1 MHILHVVQLYYPVA
15 SGAARYFIEISERL
29 VRDGHQVTV
38 LATDAYDLEHLW
50 ASGKRRVEVER
61 EIHKGVEIIRF
72 PVQRMP
78 GPALLYPVIRRLMVE
93 LSQISGSEPF
103 LRRAAQL
110 TPRLPAMER
119 YLANSVTKKFDLI
132 NATNITLDFALF
144 PTYRFARQHSIPF
157 ICTPFVH
164 LGEPGSPNIV
174 RYYSM
179 RHQLELLRRSDLV
192 ITQTGL
198 ESTFLTK
205 HGVQKD
211 HMRQI
216 GVGVTPSDIEGG
228 DGPRFRAEHQIKG
241 PIVLYI
247 GALAYD
253 KGVMHIIEA
262 MQQLWAQGS
271 TATLVLIGAP
281 LAHFTKFYEQL
292 SEKDRARI
300 RLLPY
305 ASDAVKHDALAA
317 ATLLTMPSRTDSF
330 GIAFLEAWCYK
341 LPVVGA
347 RAGGV
352 PDVIDDGRNGLLV
365 DFGDVP
371 ALAYACG
378 RLLTDRS
385 ETYRLG
391 IAGHAKVMRELTW
404 DHKYI
409 QVRDAYDELLSP
421 QATKKGVSP
430 SNTKPTTT
438 ITQ

>member
-1 MHILHVVQLYYPVA
+1 MRILHVVQLYYPVA

-50 ASGKRRVEVER
+50 AAGKRRVEVER
-61 EIHKGVEIIRF
+61 EHHNGVEIIRF
-72 PVQRMP
+72 PVRRLP
-78 GPALLYPVIRRLMVE
+78 GPAILYSVIRRLMVE
-93 LSQISGSEPF
+93 LSRVSRSEPL
-103 LRRAAQL
+103 LRRVAQL
-110 TPRLPAMER
+110 TPRLPTMER
-119 YLANSVTKKFDLI
+119 YFTNSTTNRFDLI

-144 PTYRFARQHSIPF
+144 PTYRFARQQNIPF

-164 LGEPGSPNIV
+164 LGEPDSPNIV

-192 ITQTGL
+192 ITQTDL
-198 ESTFLTK
+198 ESTFLVNRGIPK
-205 HGVQKD
+205 ER
-211 HMRQI
+211 MRQI
-216 GVGVTPSDIEGG
+216 GVGVTPSDVLGG
-228 DGPRFRAEHQIKG
+228 DGPRFRNEHQIKG

-253 KGVMHIIEA
+253 KGAIHTIEA
-262 MQQLWAQGS
+262 MQQLWLQGS

-281 LAHFTKFYEQL
+281 LAHFTAFYEQL
-292 SEKDRARI
+292 PEKDRARI

-305 ASDAVKHDALAA
+305 AADTVKHDALAA
-317 ATLLTMPSRTDSF
+317 ANLLTLPSRTDSF
-330 GIAFLEAWCYK
+330 GIVFLEAWCYK
-341 LPVVGA
+341 VPVVGA
-347 RAGGV
+347 RAGGI
-352 PDVIDDGRNGLLV
+352 PNVIDDRRNGLLV

-391 IAGHAKVMRELTW
+391 IAGHTKVMRELTW
-404 DHKYI
+404 DHKYA
-409 QVRDAYDELLSP
+409 QVREAYEKLASGLRQKDPALIYR
-421 QATKKGVSP
+421 T
-430 SNTKPTTT
+430 
-438 ITQ
+438 